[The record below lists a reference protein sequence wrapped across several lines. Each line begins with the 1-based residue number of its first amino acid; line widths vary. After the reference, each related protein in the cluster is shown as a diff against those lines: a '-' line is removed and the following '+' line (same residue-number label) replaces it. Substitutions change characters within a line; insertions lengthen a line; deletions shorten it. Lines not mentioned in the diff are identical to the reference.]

1 METIEIKKITSNDTK
16 DIVTGV
22 EKALEV
28 INQLDAEKDWQYKG
42 DMFSIE
48 DISEQKLNKSLNQ
61 RKKLKRRINS
71 LLVKRSM
78 RSANL
83 FLRAVHY
90 YFTDYGSA
98 PRFDYSEKEK
108 KIKAARKEYVKARD
122 IAIKAY
128 EEYKAEKGDY
138 YKQ

>member
-1 METIEIKKITSNDTK
+1 METIETKKITGNDTK

-28 INQLDAEKDWQYKG
+28 INQIDAEKDWQYKG

-71 LLVKRSM
+71 LLFRRSM

-90 YFTDYGSA
+90 YFTDSGTA

-122 IAIKAY
+122 IAIKTY

-138 YKQ
+138 YKK